1 MSNCQKEIKSQ
12 NLLKYKP
19 YQSNLSSLASEFL
32 QRIQIQEEG
41 LESEGAGEVGE
52 QKCKITNM
60 SHHRIHFQGKGSL
73 IVNNLYS
80 AVGVGGGGGG
90 GGEGGAVVEGDLYE

>member
-1 MSNCQKEIKSQ
+1 M
-12 NLLKYKP
+12 
-19 YQSNLSSLASEFL
+19 
-32 QRIQIQEEG
+32 
-41 LESEGAGEVGE
+41 GE

-80 AVGVGGGGGG
+80 AVGVGGGGVGWGG
-90 GGEGGAVVEGDLYE
+90 GGGAVVEGDLYE

>member
-1 MSNCQKEIKSQ
+1 MNFYKESKFRKRDWSQKGQVKWGSK
-12 NLLKYKP
+12 NVKKP
-19 YQSNLSSLASEFL
+19 
-32 QRIQIQEEG
+32 
-41 LESEGAGEVGE
+41 
-52 QKCKITNM
+52 NM

-90 GGEGGAVVEGDLYE
+90 GGGVGEGRGCSS

>member
-1 MSNCQKEIKSQ
+1 MNFYKESKFR
-12 NLLKYKP
+12 K
-19 YQSNLSSLASEFL
+19 
-32 QRIQIQEEG
+32 R

-60 SHHRIHFQGKGSL
+60 SNHRIHFQGKGSL

-90 GGEGGAVVEGDLYE
+90 GEEVQ

>member
-1 MSNCQKEIKSQ
+1 M
-12 NLLKYKP
+12 
-19 YQSNLSSLASEFL
+19 
-32 QRIQIQEEG
+32 
-41 LESEGAGEVGE
+41 GE

-80 AVGVGGGGGG
+80 AVGWEGGGREGGG
-90 GGEGGAVVEGDLYE
+90 VGVGGEGGAVVEGDLYE

>member
-1 MSNCQKEIKSQ
+1 M
-12 NLLKYKP
+12 
-19 YQSNLSSLASEFL
+19 
-32 QRIQIQEEG
+32 
-41 LESEGAGEVGE
+41 ESEGAGEVGE

-80 AVGVGGGGGG
+80 AVGVGGGWGWCVCVWGGG
-90 GGEGGAVVEGDLYE
+90 GGGGGGAVVEGDLYE

>member
-1 MSNCQKEIKSQ
+1 M
-12 NLLKYKP
+12 
-19 YQSNLSSLASEFL
+19 
-32 QRIQIQEEG
+32 
-41 LESEGAGEVGE
+41 GE

-90 GGEGGAVVEGDLYE
+90 GWGWGWGLGGGGKGVQ